1 MSDKEKKLLLL
12 AWESCLCDEMILS
25 DESKA
30 EAKMILDSYGVPETS
45 RVGFAVNGFV
55 WGFKMGLAML
65 EVAQG
70 TDTEESKNE
79 EC

>member
-1 MSDKEKKLLLL
+1 MTDKEKKLLLI
-12 AWESCLCDEMILS
+12 AWECSDEVIKS

-30 EAKMILDSYGVPETS
+30 EAKMILDSYGISEKS
-45 RVGFAVNGFV
+45 RFGFAVNGFV

-70 TDTEESKNE
+70 TYTEESKNE